1 MSMLCPLF
9 CSLNASWLT
18 YNFFFTAQEIL
29 EHKEKSDLICSLMT
43 SEKKHVLQNNVS
55 LKLV

>member
-43 SEKKHVLQNNVS
+43 SEKKTLAPE
-55 LKLV
+55 